1 MKDNSIHQHSI
12 VLVHIIRNFKCTFY
26 MKIDSMGKDWRSH
39 IKLWRQ
45 LGIGKYTSK
54 IDKSKEKQE
63 LAKYIK

>member
-1 MKDNSIHQHSI
+1 MY
-12 VLVHIIRNFKCTFY
+12 VYV
-26 MKIDSMGKDWRSH
+26 KIDSMDKDRRSH

-45 LGIGKYTSK
+45 LGIGRYTSK